1 MKKLRILLAVFL
13 IGCTL
18 LSVCSCGQKAT
29 VAPAEVSGSVLRA
42 EADPAFEITV
52 TDSKGVAVADVEL
65 HLCIDSAT
73 YISAT
78 TGENGIATFD
88 AEVSEGDS
96 LIVVSYPDGYEY
108 DGEKEI
114 VFEESV
120 EDFSLEINKKGG
132 FDLFSVLGL
141 LGGLALF
148 LYGMTVMGNA
158 LEKRAGNKLKMLLET
173 LTSNTFKGFLLGLI
187 VTLVIQSSSATTVM
201 VVGFVNSGIMT
212 LRQATGVIMGANL
225 GTSVTA
231 WVLSLTGIESS
242 NFWIRL
248 CKPSS
253 FVPVLAVIG
262 IYLFMFQ
269 KKPKHKDTGVIFL
282 GFAALMFGMEMM
294 SDAVSGLR
302 DVPEFT
308 QILTIFSNPILGVL
322 AGTILTAIVQSSSA
336 SVGILQALTTS
347 GTVMYATAI
356 PVIMGQNIGT
366 CVSAMISSVGASKN
380 AKRAAVIH
388 LAFNVIATL
397 ILLPIW
403 YLVDGFVDFGFVD
416 TAADPLGIATVH
428 TAFKLFALLLLMPA
442 SRLLEKLANLIIK
455 DDKTSDGTELL
466 DERLLVTPP
475 VAIARC
481 KEVTIAMAKISVNS
495 LQDSIRL
502 LDNYDEKLYDRIR
515 EDENRVDLYEDKLGS
530 YLVKLTSQDMNEED
544 SLEANKL
551 LHVISDFERISDHA
565 LNIAA
570 SAEEIHDKKLEFSSE
585 AKKELA
591 TLTNA
596 IKEIL
601 DLTLE
606 SFIADN
612 LDKAII
618 VEPLEQVVDHLK
630 ELLRKR
636 HIKRL
641 RKQECT
647 IELGFVLTDI
657 LTNFERVSDH
667 CSNIAACMLEISH
680 DEFDIHEYLR
690 KVKGGT
696 EEEYNHYFDYYS
708 MKYSLSE

>member
-1 MKKLRILLAVFL
+1 M
-13 IGCTL
+13 
-18 LSVCSCGQKAT
+18 
-29 VAPAEVSGSVLRA
+29 
-42 EADPAFEITV
+42 
-52 TDSKGVAVADVEL
+52 
-65 HLCIDSAT
+65 
-73 YISAT
+73 
-78 TGENGIATFD
+78 
-88 AEVSEGDS
+88 
-96 LIVVSYPDGYEY
+96 
-108 DGEKEI
+108 
-114 VFEESV
+114 
-120 EDFSLEINKKGG
+120 
-132 FDLFSVLGL
+132 DLFDVLSL
-141 LGGLALF
+141 LGGLSLF

-231 WVLSLTGIESS
+231 WILSLTGIESN

-262 IYLFMFQ
+262 IILFMFQ
-269 KKPKHKDTGVIFL
+269 KKQKHKDTGVIFL

-308 QILTIFSNPILGVL
+308 QILTVFANPVLGVL
-322 AGTILTAIVQSSSA
+322 AGTVLTAIVQSSSA
-336 SVGILQALTTS
+336 SVGILQALTMS
-347 GTVMYATAI
+347 GTVTYATAI

-380 AKRAAVIH
+380 ARRAAIIH
-388 LAFNVIATL
+388 LSFNVIATL
-397 ILLPIW
+397 ILLPVW
-403 YLVDGFVDFGFVD
+403 YLVNSIVGFDFVQ

-428 TAFKLFALLLLMPA
+428 TVFKIFALVLLMPA
-442 SRLLEKLANLIIK
+442 SSLLVKLASVIVK
-455 DDKTSDGTELL
+455 DDKTNDGTELL
-466 DERLLVTPP
+466 DERLLATPS
-475 VAIARC
+475 VAIGQC
-481 KEVTIAMAKISVNS
+481 KTVSMTMAEIAITSLKDSVA
-495 LQDSIRL
+495 I
-502 LDNYDEKLYDRIR
+502 LDKYDEKILDKIR
-515 EDENRVDLYEDKLGS
+515 DDENRVDMYEDKLGS
-530 YLVKLTSQDMNEED
+530 YLVKLTGQALSEAD
-544 SLEANKL
+544 SHEANKL

-565 LNIAA
+565 LNIAE
-570 SAEEIHDKKLEFSSE
+570 SAEEKHDKKLDFSAE
-585 AKKELA
+585 AKRELA
-591 TLTNA
+591 VLTSA
-596 IKEIL
+596 IEEIVSI
-601 DLTLE
+601 TLE
-606 SFIADN
+606 SFTQDN
-612 LDKAII
+612 LDKAIT

-636 HIKRL
+636 HIQRL

-690 KVKGGT
+690 GVKAGT
-696 EEEYNHYFDYYS
+696 EEDFNHYFDYYT